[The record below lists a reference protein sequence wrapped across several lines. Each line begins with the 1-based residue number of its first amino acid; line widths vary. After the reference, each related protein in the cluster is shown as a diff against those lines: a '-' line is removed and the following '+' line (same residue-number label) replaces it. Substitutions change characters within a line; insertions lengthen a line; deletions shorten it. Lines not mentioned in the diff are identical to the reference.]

1 MNMSNTSGPPITAT
15 VPERTP
21 ARSQAAS
28 NEAPAGFHKV
38 ALGLAGSGASAPTE
52 RVTMIRFRLGEFG

>member
-1 MNMSNTSGPPITAT
+1 MNISNTSGPPITAM

-21 ARSQAAS
+21 ACSQAAS

-38 ALGLAGSGASAPTE
+38 ALGFRIRRERAIW
-52 RVTMIRFRLGEFG
+52 RVTMIRFRFGEFG

>member
-1 MNMSNTSGPPITAT
+1 MNIPNTPGPPITAA

-21 ARSQAAS
+21 ACSQAVS

-38 ALGLAGSGASAPTE
+38 ALGLEGSDATAPTD

>member
-1 MNMSNTSGPPITAT
+1 MNISNTTGPPITAT
-15 VPERTP
+15 VPARTP

-38 ALGLAGSGASAPTE
+38 ALGLEGSGASAPID
-52 RVTMIRFRLGEFG
+52 RVTMIRFRFGEFG

>member
-1 MNMSNTSGPPITAT
+1 MNMPNTSGPPMIAT

-28 NEAPAGFHKV
+28 NEAPAGFHRV
-38 ALGLAGSGASAPTE
+38 ALGLDGIGRDRVDASGSG
-52 RVTMIRFRLGEFG
+52 